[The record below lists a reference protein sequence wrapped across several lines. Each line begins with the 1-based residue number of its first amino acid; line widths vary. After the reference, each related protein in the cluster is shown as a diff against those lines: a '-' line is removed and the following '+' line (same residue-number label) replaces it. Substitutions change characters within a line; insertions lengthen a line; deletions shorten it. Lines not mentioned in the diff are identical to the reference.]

1 MTATN
6 SAQAIS
12 PDLMNDTV
20 LEIRDIAKSFGPV
33 IALKRMNLT
42 VRRGRV
48 HTLLGENG
56 AGKSTLMKILAGV
69 FKPTSGSITLKGAAY
84 APRNPRDARSHG
96 ISIVFQE
103 LSLCRNLS
111 VAENIFANNE
121 PSRFGFIRNAE
132 LNAEADRLIDELG
145 LPVDVRAKVGDLS
158 IAQRQLVEIAKG
170 LSQPADVVILD
181 EPTSSLSDSEAEILF
196 SIIERLKAR
205 GTAVIY
211 ISHRMEEIMRLSDDI
226 TVVRDGEYVTTME
239 KGQTSIDELIAL
251 MVGREMSDIYP
262 PRDAPRPSAIVPPIL
277 ATKNL
282 SVPGKFHDVSIDVKP
297 GEVLGLFGLVGSGR
311 SDVMKALFGMLQP
324 TGEILLDEKPI
335 TLASPADA
343 IRNGI
348 AFVTEN
354 RKEEGLVLP
363 HSVERN
369 INMVAL
375 GQLAGPFGMMRSSA
389 ERSSAKA
396 EVLRLVIKTAS
407 LDTIAGSLSGGN
419 QQKIVLA
426 KWLQMKP
433 RILILDEPTRGV
445 DVGAKFEIY
454 RIIRELA
461 ANGAA
466 ILMVSS
472 ELPEVLGLS
481 DRVAVMHDKHVAA
494 VLDADGLTPETVMSY
509 AAGMHK

>member
-1 MTATN
+1 MTATS
-6 SAQAIS
+6 SAQDIS
-12 PDLMNDTV
+12 PNLMTDTV
-20 LEIRDIAKSFGPV
+20 LEIRDIAKSFGSV

-69 FKPTSGSITLKGAAY
+69 FKPTSGTIILKGAPY
-84 APRNPRDARSHG
+84 APRNPLDARSHG

-121 PSRFGFIRNAE
+121 PSRFGFIRSSE
-132 LNAEADRLIDELG
+132 LNAEADKLINELG
-145 LPVDVRAKVGDLS
+145 LPVDVHAKVGDLS

-196 SIIERLKAR
+196 TIIERLKAR
-205 GTAVIY
+205 GTTVIY

-226 TVVRDGEYVTTME
+226 TVVRDGEYVTTTE
-239 KGQTSIDELIAL
+239 KDKTSIDKLIAL
-251 MVGREMSDIYP
+251 MVGREMTDIYP
-262 PRDAPRPSAIVPPIL
+262 PREAPRPSAIVPPIL

-324 TGEILLDEKPI
+324 TGEIILDDKPI
-335 TLASPADA
+335 TLASPTDA

-389 ERSSAKA
+389 ERSGAKA
-396 EVLRLVIKTAS
+396 EVLRLAIKTAS

-481 DRVAVMHDKHVAA
+481 DRVAVMHNKHVAA

-509 AAGMHK
+509 AAGMQK